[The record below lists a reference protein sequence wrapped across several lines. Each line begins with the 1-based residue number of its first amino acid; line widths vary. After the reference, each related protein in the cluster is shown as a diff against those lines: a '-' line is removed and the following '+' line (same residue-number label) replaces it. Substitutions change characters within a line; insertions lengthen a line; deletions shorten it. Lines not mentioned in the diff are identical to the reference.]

1 VRCLEL
7 DNLCLTA
14 EAIALAALTRTE
26 SRGTHYREDFPD
38 RDDAAWQCNLL
49 VAQATDGTWCVRQ
62 APVVMD

>member
-14 EAIALAALTRTE
+14 EAIALAALTREE

-38 RDDAAWQCNLL
+38 RDDANWLRNLL
-49 VAQATDGTWCVRQ
+49 IRQEAHGVLQVRK
-62 APVVMD
+62 APVVVD